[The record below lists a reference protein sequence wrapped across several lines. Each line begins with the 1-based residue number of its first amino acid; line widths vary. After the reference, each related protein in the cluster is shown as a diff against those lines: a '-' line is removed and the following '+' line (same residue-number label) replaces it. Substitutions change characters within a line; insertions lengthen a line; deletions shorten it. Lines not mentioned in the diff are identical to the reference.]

1 MIYIAKPNV
10 GKEEKEAVNK
20 VLESGMLACGSVTH
34 EFEDRFSEYIG
45 TDYGIATTS
54 GTTALEVAIR
64 TLGLNRGDKVL
75 TTAYSF
81 IASAN
86 AIIYAGLEPVFADI
100 DEETLNIDV
109 NQLEDIYMQNPDI
122 KAVLV
127 VHLFG
132 CPCDMDA
139 VLNFVKEHHL
149 FLVEDCAQAHGA
161 TWGNKRVGSLGDV
174 AAFSFYPTKNM
185 TTGEGGMITTNNPQ
199 IADKARLLINHGMRE
214 RYHHEM
220 IGYNYRMTNISA
232 AMGIEQLRKLDDMN
246 RKRVSNAKYYIDN
259 INNPDIV
266 LPRLYR
272 GHVFHQFTVKIQ
284 NGKRNNFIQYL
295 DEKEIGYGIFYPLT
309 MPEQKCYENLHFE
322 SKFEVA
328 DKIKEQVVSL
338 PIHPKLSC
346 KDLQYVV
353 ECINNFR

>member
-1 MIYIAKPNV
+1 MIYIAKP
-10 GKEEKEAVNK
+10 GIGEEEKTAVNK

-34 EFEDRFSEYIG
+34 EFEEKFSKYIG

-64 TLGLNRGDKVL
+64 TLGFNKGDKVL

-100 DEETLNIDV
+100 DEVTFNIDV
-109 NQLEDIYMQNPDI
+109 NRLEDIYVKNPDI
-122 KAVLV
+122 KAVLI

-132 CPCDMDA
+132 CPCDLDA
-139 VLNFVKEHHL
+139 ILDFVKKHSL

-161 TWGNKRVGSLGDV
+161 TWNGKRVGSLGDV

-185 TTGEGGMITTNNPQ
+185 TTGEGGMVTTNSSNL
-199 IADKARLLINHGMRE
+199 AETARLLINHGMRE

-220 IGYNYRMTNISA
+220 IGYNYRMTNIA
-232 AMGIEQLRKLDDMN
+232 AAIGIEQLRKLDAMN
-246 RKRVSNAKYYIDN
+246 SKRVSNAQYYIDN
-259 INNPDIV
+259 INNPDVV
-266 LPRLYR
+266 LPKLQR

-284 NGKRNNFIQYL
+284 NGKRNSFVQYL
-295 DEKEIGYGIFYPLT
+295 ENKEIGYGIFYPLT
-309 MPEQKCYENLHFE
+309 MPEQKCYENRHFE
-322 SKFEVA
+322 SKYEVA

-338 PIHPKLSC
+338 PIHPGLSYE
-346 KDLQYVV
+346 DLQYVV
-353 ECINNFR
+353 ECINDFR

>member
-1 MIYIAKPNV
+1 MIYIAKPNI

-20 VLESGMLACGSVTH
+20 VLESGMLACGSMTH
-34 EFEDRFSEYIG
+34 EFEEQFSEYIG

-64 TLGLNRGDKVL
+64 TLGLNKGDKVL

-100 DEETLNIDV
+100 EEETFNIDV
-109 NQLEDIYMQNPDI
+109 DRLEDIYVKNPDI
-122 KAVLV
+122 KAVLI

-132 CPCDMDA
+132 YPCDMDA
-139 VLNFVKEHHL
+139 ILNFVKKHSL

-161 TWGNKRVGSLGDV
+161 TWNDKRVGSLGDV

-185 TTGEGGMITTNNPQ
+185 TTGEGGMITTNSSKL
-199 IADKARLLINHGMRE
+199 AETARLLINHGMRE

-232 AMGIEQLRKLDDMN
+232 AIGIEQLRKLDAMN
-246 RKRVSNAKYYIDN
+246 SKRVSNAEYYIDN
-259 INNPDIV
+259 INNPDVV
-266 LPRLYR
+266 LPKLQR

-284 NGKRNNFIQYL
+284 NGKRNSFVQYL
-295 DEKEIGYGIFYPLT
+295 ENKEIGYGIFYPLT
-309 MPEQKCYENLHFE
+309 MPEQKCYENRHFE
-322 SKFEVA
+322 SKYEVA

-338 PIHPKLSC
+338 PIHPGLSC

-353 ECINNFR
+353 ECINDFR